1 MIYTTKKSLKG
12 FDFRT
17 ERSAEYVVPDAE
29 HAERRGDYIVDCLYS
44 SSTAVALVSKR
55 RTDIPT

>member
-1 MIYTTKKSLKG
+1 MIYTTKKPPKG

-17 ERSAEYVVPDAE
+17 ERFAEYIVPDAE
-29 HAERRGDYIVDCLYS
+29 HAERREGYIVKCLY

-55 RTDIPT
+55 RADIPT